1 LVLSIPA
8 IGLIGPEVV
17 KLVQGIEMSSYSQIP
32 DTPGHGLISVL
43 LIGPDEQR
51 RKAVADALS
60 GAPIGLIREY
70 SSYPRDLDDLPRML
84 EQQCDVVIVDLDSDP
99 EYALEVVE
107 SIYAYGSATVI
118 VCSAK
123 ANLELA
129 VRCMRAGARE
139 FLTLP
144 LNPATIS
151 DALARISIRGTSTYP
166 ARRTARKV
174 FVFLGAKG
182 GCGVTTIAANFAVA
196 LAQESRQTTLLIDL
210 GLPLGDAALN
220 LGMVT
225 EYSTF
230 NALENSNRLDASFLS
245 TLLAK
250 HMSGLSVLAAP
261 SEFSPTQPALEA
273 IDRLMGVARQN
284 FDYVIVDA
292 GTRMDLK
299 DAKFFDDSAILYLVT
314 QAGVTELR
322 NANRMIGQYFISRG
336 SKLQVV
342 VNRHASQALLLDDKQ
357 IEKALTRPID
367 WKIPDDYATAR
378 RTQNAATPL
387 AMEDSPI
394 SRAIRRMARKAC
406 GLSEEDTKGQTAGL
420 LGWARRGFTKL
431 GTGTGKGGAGSA
443 IGSAATMDPDHAKS

>member
-1 LVLSIPA
+1 
-8 IGLIGPEVV
+8 
-17 KLVQGIEMSSYSQIP
+17 MSSSPQIP
-32 DTPGHGLISVL
+32 DTPGSGLLSVL

-51 RKAVADALS
+51 RRAIVEALS
-60 GAPIGLIREY
+60 ASPVGIIREH
-70 SSYPRDLDDLPRML
+70 SSYPSDLDELPRML
-84 EQQCDVVIVDLDSDP
+84 DQQCDVVIVDLDSNA

-107 SIYAYGSATVI
+107 GIYAYGSATVI
-118 VCSAK
+118 VCSAM

-144 LNPATIS
+144 LNPATIA
-151 DALARISIRGTSTYP
+151 DALARISIRGSSPT
-166 ARRTARKV
+166 ARRTARKL

-182 GCGVTTIAANFAVA
+182 GVGVTTIAANFAVS
-196 LAQESRQTTLLIDL
+196 LAQESVQSTLLVDL

-230 NALENSNRLDASFLS
+230 NALENTSRLDASFLS

-250 HMSGLSVLAAP
+250 HSSGLSVLAAP
-261 SEFSPTQPALEA
+261 SEFSPVQPPADAVDKLMA
-273 IDRLMGVARQN
+273 IARQN
-284 FDYVIVDA
+284 FDYVVVDA

-299 DAKFFDDSAILYLVT
+299 DARFFDDSAILYLIT

-322 NANRMIGQYFISRG
+322 NSNRMIGQYFVSRG
-336 SKLQVV
+336 PKLQVV
-342 VNRHASQALLLDDKQ
+342 INRYLPQQLLLDEKA

-378 RTQNAATPL
+378 RTQNSATPL
-387 AMEDSPI
+387 ALEDSPI

-406 GLSEEDTKGQTAGL
+406 GLPEEDVKNRAGL
-420 LGWARRGFTKL
+420 LGWARRGFGKTKSGKAASTKD
-431 GTGTGKGGAGSA
+431 GTLSIAPAHSL
-443 IGSAATMDPDHAKS
+443 DPDHAKS